1 MSKKEFDRDHFN
13 FAVPIDS
20 IATDGNQQDAPRTFD
35 GIAYSGA
42 VIPRHF
48 VFQNLY
54 IDLDSIQA
62 KSQIPIFRDH
72 DASLV
77 AGHGS
82 LYKDQ
87 QNKLRVSGTLS
98 KNAIGSD
105 ITQLADEG
113 FAWEMSIGAVPE
125 YIEEVQP
132 GKEVFINGETV
143 SDGATIFRNTR
154 IIETS
159 FVPIGADSNTEV
171 SVFSKDG
178 IDIDKETITVE
189 VREMDNEIKPV
200 EAAEEVV
207 APEIDMKDTVAA
219 ETTEEVVV
227 EEAQE
232 ITEEVVEATEE
243 DLKLT
248 VERLT
253 AELACSCT
261 EKKEAKSDLEKA
273 QETIKELQSQIKE
286 LKSSKKKADFSFKAE
301 QAGIKLSDDQV
312 DFFFAE
318 LSEDDKIDKVLSILA
333 EQKRNSKPAMP
344 AELTKNSQI
353 EVNFGNKQDS
363 QDSGDIAAQAKALQA
378 KLAEKGESI
387 EFSTAVARVSNW
399 SM

>member
-1 MSKKEFDRDHFN
+1 MIKKEFDRDHFN

-20 IATDGNQQDAPRTFD
+20 IATDGDQPDAARTFD

-82 LYKDQ
+82 LYKDA

-98 KNAIGSD
+98 RNSIGSD

-132 GKEVFINGETV
+132 GKTVFINGEEVNT
-143 SDGATIFRNTR
+143 GATIFRGTR
-154 IIETS
+154 VLEVS
-159 FVPIGADSNTEV
+159 FTPIGADSNTEV
-171 SVFSKDG
+171 SVFSQDG
-178 IDIDKETITVE
+178 IEKDIETITVE

-200 EAAEEVV
+200 EAAEVV
-207 APEIDMKDTVAA
+207 APEIEIKETVAA
-219 ETTEEVVV
+219 EVTE
-227 EEAQE
+227 E
-232 ITEEVVEATEE
+232 ITEEVETAVEATEE

-261 EKKEAKSDLEKA
+261 EKKAAKSDLEKA
-273 QETIKELQSQIKE
+273 QDTIKE
-286 LKSSKKKADFSFKAE
+286 LKSEIEELRSKKKKEDFSSKA
-301 QAGIKLSDDQV
+301 ADLGIKLSSDQV
-312 DFFFAE
+312 EFFFSE
-318 LSEDDKIDKVLSILA
+318 LNEDDKFDKVLAILS
-333 EQKRNSKPAMP
+333 EQASNSKPALP
-344 AELTKNSQI
+344 VELTKNSQV

-363 QDSGDIAAQAKALQA
+363 QDSGTIAAQAKALQA